1 MTKIFILAS
10 TLSLSFFSGLNIGNA
25 ATENFQPLTN
35 AIVQNSD
42 HFAEGNSKDNNIPPG
57 NNGSQDDTGSGDNGS
72 GGNGSG
78 GNGSQGGNRVK
89 GDSSSQ
95 GGNGSQGGNRVKG
108 DSNSQEGNGSQGGN
122 VKGNTKKQGDKLPN
136 TATHYPISILM
147 GLSTFLI
154 GMLLFIRRKN
164 VK

>member
-1 MTKIFILAS
+1 
-10 TLSLSFFSGLNIGNA
+10 
-25 ATENFQPLTN
+25 
-35 AIVQNSD
+35 
-42 HFAEGNSKDNNIPPG
+42 
-57 NNGSQDDTGSGDNGS
+57 NGS

-78 GNGSQGGNRVK
+78 GNGSGGNGSGGNGSKGGNRVK

-108 DSNSQEGNGSQGGN
+108 DSSGNGSQGGN
-122 VKGNTKKQGDKLPN
+122 VKDNAKKQGDKLPN
-136 TATHYPISILM
+136 TATHYPASILM

-164 VK
+164 AK

>member
-1 MTKIFILAS
+1 
-10 TLSLSFFSGLNIGNA
+10 SGSG
-25 ATENFQPLTN
+25 
-35 AIVQNSD
+35 
-42 HFAEGNSKDNNIPPG
+42 G
-57 NNGSQDDTGSGDNGS
+57 NGSD
-72 GGNGSG
+72 GNGSG

-95 GGNGSQGGNRVKG
+95 GGNGSQGGNRIKG
-108 DSNSQEGNGSQGGN
+108 NSSSQGGNGSQDGN
-122 VKGNTKKQGDKLPN
+122 VKDNEKKQGDKLPN
-136 TATHYPISILM
+136 TATHYPASILI

>member
-1 MTKIFILAS
+1 
-10 TLSLSFFSGLNIGNA
+10 SGG
-25 ATENFQPLTN
+25 
-35 AIVQNSD
+35 
-42 HFAEGNSKDNNIPPG
+42 
-57 NNGSQDDTGSGDNGS
+57 NGS

-78 GNGSQGGNRVK
+78 GNGSGGNGSKGGNRVK

-108 DSNSQEGNGSQGGN
+108 DSSGNGSQGGN
-122 VKGNTKKQGDKLPN
+122 VKDNAKKQGDKLPN
-136 TATHYPISILM
+136 TATHYPASILM

-164 VK
+164 AK